1 MNSISYFVKNTEN
14 YNTLN
19 EQEEIGILKSIKNGN
34 NNAYEEFIKHN
45 MKLVMKIANQFE
57 HLGVSIEDL
66 ISVGTIGLM
75 KAIEKYEIGK
85 GSKFSSYAALWIK
98 YYMRK
103 ELSENSRVICFCN
116 TTLNKMKKVKE
127 LKEKNENSSV
137 EDIARE
143 MNTRGKNY
151 ISNLLNGYSQISM
164 NQIID
169 ENNGEIEDFFE
180 EKSIGADTKLEIED
194 LIENMLKHID
204 KLNKN
209 ERIVLTYR
217 YGLGGKRIL
226 TQNELASV
234 LHYTRQR
241 IQSIEKEAIDKL
253 KTIMINEI

>member
-1 MNSISYFVKNTEN
+1 MNSVSYFVKMAEN
-14 YNTLN
+14 CNLN
-19 EQEEIGILKSIKNGN
+19 EQEEIVILKSIKNGN
-34 NNAYEEFIKHN
+34 NNAYEDFIKHN
-45 MKLVMKIANQFE
+45 MKLVIKIAKQFE
-57 HLGVSIEDL
+57 NFGISIEDL

-75 KAIEKYEIGK
+75 KAIDKYEIGK
-85 GSKFSSYAALWIK
+85 GAKFSSYAALWIK

-103 ELSENSRVICFCN
+103 ELSENSRVVSFCN

-127 LKEKNENSSV
+127 LKEKNKNSSV
-137 EDIARE
+137 EEIARE

-180 EKSIGADTKLEIED
+180 DKNVGVDEKYEIEE

-204 KLNKN
+204 KLNQN
-209 ERIVLTYR
+209 EKTVLTYR

-253 KTIMINEI
+253 KAIMLNEI